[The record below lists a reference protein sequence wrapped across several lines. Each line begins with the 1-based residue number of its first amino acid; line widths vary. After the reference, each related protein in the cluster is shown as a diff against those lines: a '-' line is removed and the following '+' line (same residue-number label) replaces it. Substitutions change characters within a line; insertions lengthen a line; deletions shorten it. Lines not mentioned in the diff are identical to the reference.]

1 MVSGFKSVW
10 EAWPPE
16 AVRQLTERCWT
27 VRGYG
32 ASYDIAMLARGN
44 TDIWLSG
51 NGMEWDYAPAW
62 IVAQECGVRFL
73 TRDGTGR
80 INARHCLI
88 CPPGLEHEL
97 RQMLQIRT
105 DS

>member
-1 MVSGFKSVW
+1 
-10 EAWPPE
+10 
-16 AVRQLTERCWT
+16 
-27 VRGYG
+27 
-32 ASYDIAMLARGN
+32 MLARGN

-62 IVAQECGVRFL
+62 IVAQECGARFL